1 MPRKK
6 SGARGSG
13 GQQPRPAAPKKRPP
27 KRPEHTSPKKGTGAK
42 KRAIEASSSGE
53 SDGDDDAPAPAPAGA
68 AASEPTRK
76 CSKCNKPLPKSSFSE
91 NQWKKGAKR
100 RCDDCKGSSGGR
112 RKPVASNEE
121 DVTLSATIL
130 TRDGEKDSV
139 PVPDDDKKRS
149 ARVVHIVRL
158 QRKSGGSRETPEDK
172 VDRGWRKWLG
182 STSRSG
188 PNCMWSVVDSE
199 TGNRLGACAMPIS
212 VSVDRTNS
220 RATVKL
226 DSLEA
231 TLRKLQM
238 GAISAASLRPEQ
250 GVTRRRF
257 LIQGLEDAAELFRQA
272 YLDGSMDVL
281 DRKCHGVAR
290 KEDKGLVTHAT
301 KGRWPSVTR
310 AKFPRASRE
319 FFILEATIPR
329 RGGDGNGWS
338 FVGET
343 VQEAQAQCQRQVST
357 SAWKCVPSI

>member
-100 RCDDCKGSSGGR
+100 RCDDCKGSRGGR

-121 DVTLSATIL
+121 DVTLSATII
-130 TRDGEKDSV
+130 TSKGEEKDSV

-149 ARVVHIVRL
+149 ARVVHIVRIR
-158 QRKSGGSRETPEDK
+158 RKSGETPE
-172 VDRGWRKWLG
+172 VLLGRGWLRWLA
-182 STSRSG
+182 TKPAPQR
-188 PNCMWSVVDSE
+188 MWGVVDSE
-199 TGNRLGACAMPIS
+199 TGDRLGACAIPIA
-212 VSVDRTNS
+212 VSVDRTHS
-220 RATVKL
+220 RATVEL

-231 TLRKLQM
+231 TLRKHKM
-238 GAISAASLRPEQ
+238 GAISINSLRPEV
-250 GVTRRRF
+250 GTTVRRF
-257 LIQGLEDAAELFRQA
+257 HIQALEAASKLFCKDYQDRSK
-272 YLDGSMDVL
+272 GVL
-281 DRKCHGVAR
+281 DRRSRGV
-290 KEDKGLVTHAT
+290 KEPGDEGWLTHA
-301 KGRWPSVTR
+301 KQGRWPPVTK
-310 AKFPRASRE
+310 AKFPRATKDC
-319 FFILEATIPR
+319 FLLEATIPAK
-329 RGGDGNGWS
+329 GTVKSSSGWL

-343 VQEAQAQCQRQVST
+343 VEEAQAQCQRQVST
-357 SAWKCVPSI
+357 SVWKCVPSI